1 VTAKSRWKGSFGN
14 EADQFDTEMAAPV
27 EIEDP
32 NWHRSGSS
40 HEECEWKPGE
50 SAMGAGKSACG
61 SKEG

>member
-1 VTAKSRWKGSFGN
+1 VTARSRRNGSFGN
-14 EADQFDTEMAAPV
+14 EAIQFDTEMAAPV
-27 EIEDP
+27 EIKDP

-40 HEECEWKPGE
+40 LEECEWKQGE